1 MKFLYISLSYEFHL
15 NYLYHLFS
23 FLSFRMELN
32 FEPDY
37 RNSSFSV
44 KDPLGRT
51 PLQVGIEVTIAV
63 LICLACIAGN
73 VTVVIAIHKTP
84 RLKTV
89 TNMLV
94 ENLAWTDIS
103 MATLHLPFWIMSM
116 SSGRW
121 LLSHVACKIVGFS
134 ELVFG
139 VASLQTMAGIALNR
153 YFSTVRRNLFIKYFS
168 DRKATLKII
177 IVSWVLPV
185 VVCSPPLYGWGTIE
199 FSEKFTDCTMGWNIP
214 DISYISFLLS
224 VAIVIPMVVII
235 CCYFAIFR
243 FVRRSSR
250 QIQNHLQEESHRRLK
265 NNAPSIK
272 KETKVIKVFVAV
284 VIVYVSCWTPVCIVG
299 ICEIIEYSAP
309 RWVYIV
315 VYYMMFSSSFCNPL
329 IYGLFNPQFR
339 NAFKKLYNKDA
350 SGNDSGELPSQRRT
364 AFSEEQ

>member
-1 MKFLYISLSYEFHL
+1 MIFFAFVTSTHGSNIWNSYLFP
-15 NYLYHLFS
+15 YHMNFIWIIFTILTSFLFS

-32 FEPDY
+32 FEPDSP
-37 RNSSFSV
+37 NSSFSV
-44 KDPLGRT
+44 KDLLGRT

-116 SSGRW
+116 SSGHW

-199 FSEKFTDCTMGWNIP
+199 FSEIFTDCTMGWNIP

-224 VAIVIPMVVII
+224 VSIVIPMVVII

-284 VIVYVSCWTPVCIVG
+284 VFCVRFMLDTSLYCRFLWDNRVF
-299 ICEIIEYSAP
+299 SAT
-309 RWVYIV
+309 
-315 VYYMMFSSSFCNPL
+315 L
-329 IYGLFNPQFR
+329 GLYCRVLHDVF
-339 NAFKKLYNKDA
+339 
-350 SGNDSGELPSQRRT
+350 
-364 AFSEEQ
+364 

>member
-1 MKFLYISLSYEFHL
+1 
-15 NYLYHLFS
+15 
-23 FLSFRMELN
+23 
-32 FEPDY
+32 
-37 RNSSFSV
+37 
-44 KDPLGRT
+44 
-51 PLQVGIEVTIAV
+51 
-63 LICLACIAGN
+63 
-73 VTVVIAIHKTP
+73 
-84 RLKTV
+84 
-89 TNMLV
+89 
-94 ENLAWTDIS
+94 
-103 MATLHLPFWIMSM
+103 MSM

-177 IVSWVLPV
+177 IVSWALPV

-250 QIQNHLQEESHRRLK
+250 QIQNHLQEESHRQPK

-284 VIVYVSCWTPVCIVG
+284 VFVYVSCWTPVCIVG
-299 ICEIIEYSAP
+299 FCEIIEYSAP

-350 SGNDSGELPSQRRT
+350 SGNNSGELPLQRRT

>member
-1 MKFLYISLSYEFHL
+1 
-15 NYLYHLFS
+15 
-23 FLSFRMELN
+23 MESN
-32 FEPDY
+32 FEPDSS

-84 RLKTV
+84 CLKTV

-224 VAIVIPMVVII
+224 VSIVIPMV
-235 CCYFAIFR
+235 R

-250 QIQNHLQEESHRRLK
+250 QIQNHLQGESHRQLK

-284 VIVYVSCWTPVCIVG
+284 VFVYVSCWTPVCIVG
-299 ICEIIEYSAP
+299 FCEIIEYSAP

-315 VYYMMFSSSFCNPL
+315 VYYIMFSSSFCNPL

-350 SGNDSGELPSQRRT
+350 SGNDSGELPLQRRT
-364 AFSEEQ
+364 AFTQEQ